1 MFYSIDLLSA
11 HRGKFGIIWLAATRV
26 RKQLSRKELNSVNIV
41 TAWRDTT
48 STIIVLGITVDFR
61 YLYHLQR
68 KNCCYATTKSH
79 TKRKTRVLID
89 DPEVPLLNL
98 YNESNDFGNLQ
109 LPDLFWP
116 SINEPCLDFMDTQT
130 LYQARNED
138 ITLVEDTSVET
149 TGARFSFG
157 EDFLPE
163 FILESINR
171 DHHTI
176 QPVDLIPIEIQNGKR
191 HISKHLVH
199 ESEAEV
205 TEHSAV
211 ERSCYSD
218 KPQRPITTIQENNA
232 IFDSVSNQFVP
243 LCTEIVNSSKDLTN
257 AETLAQ
263 GSFDVCTVSQSSDVP
278 MESVNAISTKVDS
291 ALMPSAQF
299 STEIINN
306 STQLDNIKQSN
317 VVLEQVELTTDFLT
331 ETEMTQILPQKEEE
345 RNITGASELNLCPI
359 SLSQLNSLNP
369 VELEEYTHHR
379 RIKKRSN
386 KLIIDEITRLTGSEL
401 RWNMSHGEETMVT
414 RNVYL
419 AESTPRSQT
428 RHLLSRSVSRLFS
441 VPSNLETALSLR
453 LCEIVL
459 FLITNSPIET
469 IPENKRTMS
478 SVISDKK
485 WSNLKCILGR
495 SGPFHRS
502 EFEPSNELLSMV
514 REHVKILVIG
524 AGGLGCELL
533 KNLAMMGFCHLEVID
548 MDIIDISNL
557 NRQFLFRSHDVG
569 KPKANVAADFIMRRI
584 PTCKVVPHYN
594 KIQDFGAPF
603 YKQFNAV
610 VCGLDSVTA
619 RRWINSMLASLVRY
633 NPDGQP
639 DPNTVIPL
647 VDGGTEGFKGHVLVV
662 LYGLTG
668 CLECTLDLYPPPTN
682 FPLCTIA
689 HTPRLPEHCIEY
701 VRILLWSKDNPFGNN
716 VAIDGDSPEHIQWIY
731 EKSCE
736 RAKQFGIS
744 GVTLRLVQ
752 GVVKRIIPAVASTN
766 AVIAAACATEVF
778 KLITFCYNYLDNYMN
793 FSDIDGVY
801 TYGFSV
807 ERKADCLA
815 CNNVPRTLR
824 FQTTCTLRDVINFLK
839 TDPEFQMQ
847 SPSITTIIED
857 QHRSLY
863 INLPELVDTLK
874 PNLSK
879 TLQELGLINGQIIHV
894 SDITTPRTLSIKL
907 HLDDTYNANH
917 LIGIN

>member
-1 MFYSIDLLSA
+1 
-11 HRGKFGIIWLAATRV
+11 
-26 RKQLSRKELNSVNIV
+26 
-41 TAWRDTT
+41 
-48 STIIVLGITVDFR
+48 
-61 YLYHLQR
+61 
-68 KNCCYATTKSH
+68 
-79 TKRKTRVLID
+79 
-89 DPEVPLLNL
+89 
-98 YNESNDFGNLQ
+98 
-109 LPDLFWP
+109 
-116 SINEPCLDFMDTQT
+116 
-130 LYQARNED
+130 
-138 ITLVEDTSVET
+138 
-149 TGARFSFG
+149 
-157 EDFLPE
+157 
-163 FILESINR
+163 
-171 DHHTI
+171 
-176 QPVDLIPIEIQNGKR
+176 
-191 HISKHLVH
+191 
-199 ESEAEV
+199 
-205 TEHSAV
+205 
-211 ERSCYSD
+211 
-218 KPQRPITTIQENNA
+218 
-232 IFDSVSNQFVP
+232 
-243 LCTEIVNSSKDLTN
+243 
-257 AETLAQ
+257 
-263 GSFDVCTVSQSSDVP
+263 
-278 MESVNAISTKVDS
+278 
-291 ALMPSAQF
+291 
-299 STEIINN
+299 
-306 STQLDNIKQSN
+306 
-317 VVLEQVELTTDFLT
+317 
-331 ETEMTQILPQKEEE
+331 
-345 RNITGASELNLCPI
+345 
-359 SLSQLNSLNP
+359 
-369 VELEEYTHHR
+369 
-379 RIKKRSN
+379 
-386 KLIIDEITRLTGSEL
+386 
-401 RWNMSHGEETMVT
+401 
-414 RNVYL
+414 
-419 AESTPRSQT
+419 
-428 RHLLSRSVSRLFS
+428 
-441 VPSNLETALSLR
+441 
-453 LCEIVL
+453 
-459 FLITNSPIET
+459 
-469 IPENKRTMS
+469 MS

-557 NRQFLFRSHDVG
+557 NRQFLFRSNDVG
-569 KPKANVAADFIMRRI
+569 KPKADVAADFIMRRI

-824 FQTTCTLRDVINFLK
+824 LQTTCTLRDVINVLK

-907 HLDDTYNANH
+907 HLDDNYNANH
-917 LIGIN
+917 LITIN